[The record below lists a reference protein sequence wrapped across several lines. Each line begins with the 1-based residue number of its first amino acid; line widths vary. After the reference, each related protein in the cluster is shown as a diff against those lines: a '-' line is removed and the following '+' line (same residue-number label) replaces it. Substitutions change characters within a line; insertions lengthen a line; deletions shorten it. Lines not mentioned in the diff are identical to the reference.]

1 MAFEERHSD
10 MTDTGHTHV
19 SSFPSQSRHYRTIF
33 LSDIHLGSLG
43 CQAEMLLDFLRV
55 HECDYLYLVG
65 DIIDGW
71 RLKRSWYW
79 PQAHND
85 VVQKILRKVRKGTR
99 VYFIPGNHDEF
110 ARDFISHNFGGV
122 EVVQNPVHKT
132 AGGQRLLVTH
142 GDEFDSV
149 IHYAKWL
156 AKIGDS
162 AYLFTLVL
170 NQFLNRARRRLGF
183 PYWSLSA
190 YLKYK
195 VKNAVNFIAQYEET
209 VATLVKHKGY
219 DGIVCGHIHHAEMRE
234 ISGVI
239 YCNTGDWVESCTA
252 LVEHKDGRLEVLHW
266 DEKVRSA
273 KHSNSDPQPVNLAAE

>member
-1 MAFEERHSD
+1 
-10 MTDTGHTHV
+10 MTDTEHTHV
-19 SSFPSQSRHYRTIF
+19 SSLPSQSRHFRTIF

-55 HECDYLYLVG
+55 HECDKLYLVG

-85 VVQKILRKVRKGTR
+85 VVQKILRKVRKGTH

-110 ARDFISHNFGGV
+110 AREFISHSFGGV
-122 EVVQNPVHKT
+122 EVVENPIHET
-132 AGGQRLLVTH
+132 ADGRKLLVTH

-156 AKIGDS
+156 AKIGDG

-170 NQFLNRARRRLGF
+170 NQFLNRVRRRLGF

-195 VKNAVNFIAQYEET
+195 VKNAVNFIAQYEEA
-209 VATLVKHKGY
+209 VATLIKHQGH
-219 DGIVCGHIHHAEMRE
+219 DGIVCGHIHHAEIRE
-234 ISGVI
+234 ISGVL
-239 YCNTGDWVESCTA
+239 YCNTGDWVESCSA
-252 LVEHKDGRLEVLHW
+252 LVEHEDGRLEILRW
-266 DEKVRSA
+266 DDEVRAAHDTSTTPHPI
-273 KHSNSDPQPVNLAAE
+273 KIAAE

>member
-1 MAFEERHSD
+1 MD
-10 MTDTGHTHV
+10 DTAHNHV
-19 SSFPSQSRHYRTIF
+19 SVLPTDSRRYRTIF

-55 HECDYLYLVG
+55 HDCEKLYLVG

-85 VVQKILRKVRKGTR
+85 VVQKILRKVRKGTH

-110 ARDFISHNFGGV
+110 AREFISHSFGGV
-122 EVVQNPVHKT
+122 EVVENPIYETVDGRK
-132 AGGQRLLVTH
+132 LLVTH

-170 NQFLNRARRRLGF
+170 NQFLNRVRRRLGF

-195 VKNAVNFIAQYEET
+195 VKNAVNFIAQYEEA
-209 VATLVKHKGY
+209 VATLVKHRGH

-234 ISGVI
+234 IAGVL
-239 YCNTGDWVESCTA
+239 YCNTGDWVESCSA
-252 LVEHKDGRLEVLHW
+252 LVEHDDGHLEILHW
-266 DEKVRSA
+266 NDEVRA
-273 KHSNSDPQPVNLAAE
+273 GCDTTTQTQPINMAAE